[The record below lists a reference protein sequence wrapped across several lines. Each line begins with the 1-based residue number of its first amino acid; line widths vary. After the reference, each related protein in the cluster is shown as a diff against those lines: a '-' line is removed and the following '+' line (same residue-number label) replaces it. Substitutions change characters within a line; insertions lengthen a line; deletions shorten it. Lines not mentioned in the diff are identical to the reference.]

1 MDWKNIHLSTIE
13 EIVKT
18 MDFDTI
24 STMAMEDN
32 EGAKNKERATDC
44 VSESEMKSNLINR
57 TNKKVSQVH
66 FHIIW

>member
-1 MDWKNIHLSTIE
+1 M
-13 EIVKT
+13 KT

-66 FHIIW
+66 FHII

>member
-44 VSESEMKSNLINR
+44 VSESEMKSN
-57 TNKKVSQVH
+57 
-66 FHIIW
+66 